1 LKPFSIA
8 PGAEKIIAVPFGK
21 INPRPGAEYF
31 LRVSF
36 TLAKDQLWAKAGCEV
51 ASAQFQLPVRAEA
64 AALDVKKTKALKLS
78 EKDSQII
85 ISGQGFSVVFD
96 RTEGTITQ
104 LIRDKVNLL
113 SAGGGPKMHLW
124 RAPHRNDDMWAY
136 RSWQNSGIEDMKSST
151 VSIYLSQPEPTT
163 VRIEAVVK
171 AEGKKGFNVT
181 HSAIYTIYGDG
192 SILVDNAIV
201 PLGNRIPL
209 ARMGVRMLLDSKL
222 DQFSYLGRGPMENYA
237 DRKRG
242 FDVGLYSSS
251 VREQMTPYAKPMECG
266 NHEDVRWAAVGGK
279 DLPTLLAAADG
290 GTMQVSALPYTDEVM
305 TPIEYTVDLP
315 ASSSTVLTLA
325 AKTLGVGSNGCGPR
339 PLEQYIVWSEPMAFS
354 YVLRLL
360 PAGEKNLSAAGRV
373 VMPQNRVKPVL
384 ATRNNTGLVSLT
396 CAAPGVKIEYS
407 IDGAEWKTYA
417 EPFEL
422 LKGTVQVK
430 AEGKDMISY
439 QGAIVFMEPAAAKWN
454 VTASSFEP
462 EEGEPIHAI
471 DEDPDTFWHSRYS
484 GGVVKHP
491 HFLVIDFK
499 KPLDIAGVTYTARRD
514 MANGRIKDYEIYF
527 SNDPEKW
534 GEPAARG
541 VFRDRARRPQEV
553 ILPAPVNA
561 RYMKIVALSELT
573 GQDFATIAEIG
584 IIPAKANQ

>member
-1 LKPFSIA
+1 
-8 PGAEKIIAVPFGK
+8 
-21 INPRPGAEYF
+21 
-31 LRVSF
+31 
-36 TLAKDQLWAKAGCEV
+36 
-51 ASAQFQLPVRAEA
+51 
-64 AALDVKKTKALKLS
+64 
-78 EKDSQII
+78 
-85 ISGQGFSVVFD
+85 
-96 RTEGTITQ
+96 
-104 LIRDKVNLL
+104 
-113 SAGGGPKMHLW
+113 
-124 RAPHRNDDMWAY
+124 
-136 RSWQNSGIEDMKSST
+136 
-151 VSIYLSQPEPTT
+151 
-163 VRIEAVVK
+163 
-171 AEGKKGFNVT
+171 
-181 HSAIYTIYGDG
+181 
-192 SILVDNAIV
+192 
-201 PLGNRIPL
+201 
-209 ARMGVRMLLDSKL
+209 
-222 DQFSYLGRGPMENYA
+222 
-237 DRKRG
+237 
-242 FDVGLYSSS
+242 
-251 VREQMTPYAKPMECG
+251 
-266 NHEDVRWAAVGGK
+266 
-279 DLPTLLAAADG
+279 
-290 GTMQVSALPYTDEVM
+290 
-305 TPIEYTVDLP
+305 
-315 ASSSTVLTLA
+315 
-325 AKTLGVGSNGCGPR
+325 
-339 PLEQYIVWSEPMAFS
+339 MAFS